1 MAAHIVNSVKR
12 AIDIKDTDRFTV
24 DIETPAG
31 AGFDVAGFTN
41 PYEISHALDPFP
53 TRAPKIF
60 R

>member
-31 AGFDVAGFTN
+31 AGFDVTGFTN
-41 PYEISHALDPFP
+41 LYEICHALDPFP
-53 TRAPKIF
+53 TRAP
-60 R
+60 